1 VLTPEPQHATT
12 LDRISKAQDL
22 LAQIRTGAERVRQV
36 TGDLRTF
43 VRPDD
48 QTVTAVDLAAVVR
61 AALDLVRKEIEPRA
75 QLEVTVGVTPPVEGN
90 EARLLQVLLNLLVN
104 AWQALPDPDP
114 ARHRISLRTYAEE
127 GRVCIEVS
135 DTGSGIPPEDAD
147 RIFEPFYSTKD
158 VGAGTGLGLFVC
170 RNIVVDLGGDISY
183 RPRPGGG
190 AVFLVRLPASQD
202 LSPPRPT
209 PLHAGRV
216 PPAPSGVRQRVVVV
230 DDDHAVAQMLAA
242 SLEDEYDVRV
252 VHDSTQAIELLARSE
267 FDLAY
272 CDLMMQ
278 GLTGVD
284 IYDQLQARAPQAL
297 PRLVFMTGG
306 AFTRRTAEFTKRF
319 PDQVVYKPFDIVVET
334 HRRLPRG

>member
-1 VLTPEPQHATT
+1 
-12 LDRISKAQDL
+12 
-22 LAQIRTGAERVRQV
+22 V

-48 QTVTAVDLAAVVR
+48 QTVTAIDLAAVVR

-114 ARHRISLRTYAEE
+114 ARHRISLRTFAEE

-135 DTGSGIPPEDAD
+135 DTGSGIPPENAE

-190 AVFLVRLPASQD
+190 AVFRVRLPASQD
-202 LSPPRPT
+202 LAPPRPT

-216 PPAPSGVRQRVVVV
+216 PRAPSGVRQRVVVV

-284 IYDQLQARAPQAL
+284 IYEQLQARAPEAL

-334 HRRLPRG
+334 RRRLPRG